1 MEKGA
6 DTVTKNNSHNTKIR
20 VRYKDT
26 DRMGVVYYGNYL
38 TFFEVARSE
47 FMRDLGLPYTKFVDN
62 GFDLA
67 VSEAKTKY
75 HGNVGYDSLI
85 TVRSRIMLVKKVRV
99 RFDYEVYD
107 ENDTLLVTGYTVH
120 ACINLSKKPTRL
132 PLELR
137 KIIDQKKE
145 TEHE

>member
-1 MEKGA
+1 MTG
-6 DTVTKNNSHNTKIR
+6 NNSHNTIIR

-47 FMRDLGLPYTKFVDN
+47 FMRDLGLPYTKFVDK
-62 GFDLA
+62 GYDL
-67 VSEAKTKY
+67 VVIEAKTRY

-85 TVRSRIMLVKKVRV
+85 TVRSSITQVKKVRV

-120 ACINLSKKPTRL
+120 ACINSSKKPTRL
-132 PLELR
+132 PPELR

-145 TEHE
+145 SEHE